1 VTLYAGSAR
10 FATHE
15 ADRLTRHSFSFGPHY
30 DPANLGFGPLVCH
43 NDDLLQPGGGYP
55 DHPHRD
61 LEIVTWVLSG
71 VLLHTDSTG
80 HTSPIGPGTVQ
91 AMSAGSGIRHAEVAD
106 PASGPTRFVQA
117 WVRPDAPGG
126 EPVHRELAVDLDGSR
141 PAGLVPVAGG
151 AGLPVRTAGASLAV
165 ARLAAGDSVVL
176 PDARLVHVFAAT
188 GTVALEGTLEG
199 EGEGEGAV
207 AVAGTVEGDSGVH
220 RIVERGGVGPEA
232 RLREGDA
239 LRLTDEPGRRLT
251 ATEPTELLVWS
262 FR

>member
-1 VTLYAGSAR
+1 MTLYAGSAR

-15 ADRLTRHSFSFGPHY
+15 ADRVTRHSFSFGPHY

-43 NDDLLQPGGGYP
+43 NDDLLAPGGGYP

-106 PASGPTRFVQA
+106 PRSGPTRFVQA
-117 WVRPDAPGG
+117 WVRPDSPGG
-126 EPVHRELAVDLDGSR
+126 DPVHREVAVDLDA
-141 PAGLVPVAGG
+141 AGLVPVVGG
-151 AGLPVRTAGASLAV
+151 AGLPIRTAGASLLV
-165 ARLAAGDSVVL
+165 ARLAPGEAVAL
-176 PDARLVHVFAAT
+176 PESPLLHVFAAT
-188 GTVALEGTLEG
+188 G
-199 EGEGEGAV
+199 AV
-207 AVAGTVEGDSGVH
+207 EVEGGAD
-220 RIVERGGVGPEA
+220 GG

-239 LRLTDEPGRRLT
+239 LRLTDEPGRRVT

-262 FR
+262 FRR